1 MVSDTRAGCVL
12 PSGFGTERERTIET
26 EIAAHRGGAALWPE
40 NSAAAFRG
48 AVGLGVEQVEFDVQL
63 SADGALVIFHDGT
76 LERMTDGRGPVSERT
91 LDELRALE
99 IRDGGGRI
107 QTLDEGLDIL
117 APSPVVLRCELK
129 TDHRLVPYAGLADL
143 VVARLDARGLLPRT
157 VFTSFHLP
165 TLAGLAA
172 RALPVRGTAW
182 LLTRQALLLLGADAL
197 VALARRTGV
206 AGVGLSDALLD
217 ADTLVRFRAGGL
229 AVAAFGGDGAGGEE
243 AAERV
248 LGKGVDVFT
257 ADRPDVALRVRKRL
271 AGASRPARSPS

>member
-1 MVSDTRAGCVL
+1 MVSDGRPGRVV
-12 PSGFGTERERTIET
+12 PSGVSPERETIIET

-48 AVGLGVEQVEFDVQL
+48 AVELGVDQVEFDVQL
-63 SADGALVIFHDGT
+63 SADGELVVFHDGT
-76 LERMTDGRGPVSERT
+76 LERMTDGRGPLSGRT

-117 APSPVVLRCELK
+117 APSSAVLRCELK
-129 TDHRLVPYAGLADL
+129 TDHRLVPYPGLADL

-182 LLTRQALLLLGADAL
+182 LLTRQAVLLLGADAL
-197 VALARRTGV
+197 VALADRAGIT
-206 AGVGLSDALLD
+206 GVGLNDALLD
-217 ADTLVRFRAGGL
+217 ADTLSRFRAGGL
-229 AVAAFGGDGAGGEE
+229 VVAAFGGDGSGGEE

-257 ADRPDVALRVRKRL
+257 ADRPDVALRVRERL
-271 AGASRPARSPS
+271 MGELRPSRTPS